1 VCVCMCVCSRKA
13 RLCNDCVND
22 QQQVTTSDTGDD
34 DSDTGS
40 DDADTEQPVHTDPR
54 HPAGTADDDDD
65 DDDENDTV
73 TGDDSVLSASDSAA
87 VTAHSSQVTP
97 LSSSSSSSA
106 VPVVAVA
113 GEVGVSAAVTWSM
126 RDSAYSALTWVSDV
140 MSRGFVRQHSTS
152 TDYTTA
158 PQPADDTAAAA
169 TVTVADVGDE
179 DEADI
184 AAVLSSDD
192 NQQTASQCAT
202 AADINEHSSVS
213 RLTESPATAADIN
226 EYSSMSRLTESHVSD
241 SLTPASDNDTSRHCL
256 STDDSVQ
263 R

>member
-1 VCVCMCVCSRKA
+1 MCVCMCVCSRKA

-54 HPAGTADDDDD
+54 HPAGTADDD